1 MIIWFGS
8 LMRIVQSGR
17 SDFVAC
23 DLYVYFITNKALL
36 YILFVVVVVL
46 FYITEL
52 NIIAKTIVYS
62 FDKVFV

>member
-23 DLYVYFITNKALL
+23 DLYVHFITNKALL
-36 YILFVVVVVL
+36 YILFVVVVL

>member
-36 YILFVVVVVL
+36 YILFVFVVL